1 MSRPVPLFLAALSA
15 ILAGSKVDEVRE
27 HDPMSGPAERPAER
41 HVRHF
46 PRVPYV
52 PRVPPPDEARAISE
66 AEEKRARK
74 AAKRAR
80 DAERV
85 AAGRKGGA

>member
-1 MSRPVPLFLAALSA
+1 MSRWAAPNVIPRSY
-15 ILAGSKVDEVRE
+15 VFRDVRKITTTGPDVE
-27 HDPMSGPAERPAER
+27 AHDA
-41 HVRHF
+41 
-46 PRVPYV
+46 
-52 PRVPPPDEARAISE
+52 

-74 AAKRAR
+74 AAKRVR

>member
-15 ILAGSKVDEVRE
+15 ILAGSKVDEVRA
-27 HDPMSGPAERPAER
+27 HDPMTGPAEHPT
-41 HVRHF
+41 
-46 PRVPYV
+46 PRFTRVVPYV
-52 PRVPPPDEARAISE
+52 PRVPPPDEARAIPD

-74 AAKRAR
+74 AVKRAR

-85 AAGRKGGA
+85 AAGRKGGV

>member
-1 MSRPVPLFLAALSA
+1 MATANGVIAPPA
-15 ILAGSKVDEVRE
+15 IPRSYVFRDVRE
-27 HDPMSGPAERPAER
+27 LEQRNGQ
-41 HVRHF
+41 
-46 PRVPYV
+46 
-52 PRVPPPDEARAISE
+52 DEEALDA